1 MSLRGRTALIVAGA
15 GMNLSTYGIGVWG
28 DSVLL
33 SSGSFVGPALAA
45 LSDTYLLF
53 SALGLFG
60 ALIARVIIAVASGA
74 SNHRYLA
81 CGLGPMAMAAAL
93 FISGVWNTSG
103 LLVALA
109 AFCVGW
115 SFACQSLFWVTSISF
130 EPKQMRTIF
139 PLELACAAAF
149 NGLFVIGFMDNQGLF
164 LGLCIALSAAAS
176 VALVRLDQ
184 KCEQPKM
191 VPVAGFFESRYV
203 PAFRTFAEVLFC
215 VVALQTIAP
224 TLNYMG
230 FLGDLSPI
238 EQQLVVAGAKLAAA
252 VALVAILRFS
262 KAPLLSVQV
271 FKVVTPV
278 LILLLFAVPFAPA
291 PYLLGLLAASSC
303 LHFVVMNSLFCI
315 DAIAIAQRH
324 RLVFEAFYGA
334 GYLLLM
340 GFCSVLEKVMPQL
353 LAAGSSAELLLV
365 FGVFF
370 SVYVLS
376 MVLVLVRRRRRDEDG
391 GALPS
396 DRFVPDADTRRDAS
410 ATLSEAEPSSG
421 IATTED
427 APAPLPIAERVGIV
441 QRKFGLSDREAEIVL
456 LITRGRNVPAIAE
469 ELVISQNTVRTHIKR
484 IYRACGAHARQELI
498 ELCETAETEE
508 DPLSQD

>member
-1 MSLRGRTALIVAGA
+1 
-15 GMNLSTYGIGVWG
+15 
-28 DSVLL
+28 
-33 SSGSFVGPALAA
+33 
-45 LSDTYLLF
+45 
-53 SALGLFG
+53 
-60 ALIARVIIAVASGA
+60 
-74 SNHRYLA
+74 
-81 CGLGPMAMAAAL
+81 MAMAAAL

-262 KAPLLSVQV
+262 KAPLLLS
-271 FKVVTPV
+271 
-278 LILLLFAVPFAPA
+278 LI
-291 PYLLGLLAASSC
+291 
-303 LHFVVMNSLFCI
+303 
-315 DAIAIAQRH
+315 
-324 RLVFEAFYGA
+324 
-334 GYLLLM
+334 
-340 GFCSVLEKVMPQL
+340 
-353 LAAGSSAELLLV
+353 
-365 FGVFF
+365 
-370 SVYVLS
+370 
-376 MVLVLVRRRRRDEDG
+376 
-391 GALPS
+391 
-396 DRFVPDADTRRDAS
+396 
-410 ATLSEAEPSSG
+410 
-421 IATTED
+421 
-427 APAPLPIAERVGIV
+427 
-441 QRKFGLSDREAEIVL
+441 
-456 LITRGRNVPAIAE
+456 
-469 ELVISQNTVRTHIKR
+469 HI
-484 IYRACGAHARQELI
+484 
-498 ELCETAETEE
+498 
-508 DPLSQD
+508 

>member
-45 LSDTYLLF
+45 LSDIYLLF

-252 VALVAILRFS
+252 
-262 KAPLLSVQV
+262 
-271 FKVVTPV
+271 
-278 LILLLFAVPFAPA
+278 
-291 PYLLGLLAASSC
+291 
-303 LHFVVMNSLFCI
+303 
-315 DAIAIAQRH
+315 
-324 RLVFEAFYGA
+324 
-334 GYLLLM
+334 
-340 GFCSVLEKVMPQL
+340 
-353 LAAGSSAELLLV
+353 GSSAELLLV

-376 MVLVLVRRRRRDEDG
+376 MVLVLVCRRRRDEDG

-498 ELCETAETEE
+498 ELCETAETEK
-508 DPLSQD
+508 DSLSQD

>member
-1 MSLRGRTALIVAGA
+1 
-15 GMNLSTYGIGVWG
+15 
-28 DSVLL
+28 
-33 SSGSFVGPALAA
+33 
-45 LSDTYLLF
+45 
-53 SALGLFG
+53 
-60 ALIARVIIAVASGA
+60 
-74 SNHRYLA
+74 
-81 CGLGPMAMAAAL
+81 
-93 FISGVWNTSG
+93 
-103 LLVALA
+103 
-109 AFCVGW
+109 
-115 SFACQSLFWVTSISF
+115 
-130 EPKQMRTIF
+130 
-139 PLELACAAAF
+139 
-149 NGLFVIGFMDNQGLF
+149 
-164 LGLCIALSAAAS
+164 
-176 VALVRLDQ
+176 
-184 KCEQPKM
+184 M

-291 PYLLGLLAASSC
+291 PYLLGLLAAGSC

-421 IATTED
+421 IAITED

-508 DPLSQD
+508 DSLSQD

>member
-1 MSLRGRTALIVAGA
+1 M
-15 GMNLSTYGIGVWG
+15 
-28 DSVLL
+28 
-33 SSGSFVGPALAA
+33 
-45 LSDTYLLF
+45 
-53 SALGLFG
+53 
-60 ALIARVIIAVASGA
+60 
-74 SNHRYLA
+74 
-81 CGLGPMAMAAAL
+81 
-93 FISGVWNTSG
+93 
-103 LLVALA
+103 
-109 AFCVGW
+109 
-115 SFACQSLFWVTSISF
+115 
-130 EPKQMRTIF
+130 
-139 PLELACAAAF
+139 
-149 NGLFVIGFMDNQGLF
+149 
-164 LGLCIALSAAAS
+164 
-176 VALVRLDQ
+176 
-184 KCEQPKM
+184 
-191 VPVAGFFESRYV
+191 

-291 PYLLGLLAASSC
+291 PYLLGLLAAGSC

-334 GYLLLM
+334 DYLLLM

-376 MVLVLVRRRRRDEDG
+376 MVLVLVRRHRRDEDG
-391 GALPS
+391 GTLPS
-396 DRFVPDADTRRDAS
+396 DRFVPDADTRRDGFSDALGS
-410 ATLSEAEPSSG
+410 RAFLGHRHHRRCSRPSTYCRTRRHR
-421 IATTED
+421 TTE
-427 APAPLPIAERVGIV
+427 IRSVRQG
-441 QRKFGLSDREAEIVL
+441 
-456 LITRGRNVPAIAE
+456 GRNRAAH
-469 ELVISQNTVRTHIKR
+469 NTRTQRASHCRGTRYIPK
-484 IYRACGAHARQELI
+484 YRAHPHKAHL
-498 ELCETAETEE
+498 
-508 DPLSQD
+508 

>member
-1 MSLRGRTALIVAGA
+1 M
-15 GMNLSTYGIGVWG
+15 
-28 DSVLL
+28 
-33 SSGSFVGPALAA
+33 
-45 LSDTYLLF
+45 
-53 SALGLFG
+53 
-60 ALIARVIIAVASGA
+60 
-74 SNHRYLA
+74 
-81 CGLGPMAMAAAL
+81 
-93 FISGVWNTSG
+93 
-103 LLVALA
+103 
-109 AFCVGW
+109 
-115 SFACQSLFWVTSISF
+115 
-130 EPKQMRTIF
+130 
-139 PLELACAAAF
+139 
-149 NGLFVIGFMDNQGLF
+149 
-164 LGLCIALSAAAS
+164 
-176 VALVRLDQ
+176 
-184 KCEQPKM
+184 
-191 VPVAGFFESRYV
+191 
-203 PAFRTFAEVLFC
+203 
-215 VVALQTIAP
+215 
-224 TLNYMG
+224 
-230 FLGDLSPI
+230 
-238 EQQLVVAGAKLAAA
+238 
-252 VALVAILRFS
+252 ALVAILRFS

-291 PYLLGLLAASSC
+291 PYLLGLLAAGSC

-340 GFCSVLEKVMPQL
+340 GFCSVLEKVVPQL

-421 IATTED
+421 IAITED

-508 DPLSQD
+508 DSLSQD

>member
-60 ALIARVIIAVASGA
+60 ALIARVVIAVASGA

-149 NGLFVIGFMDNQGLF
+149 NGLLVIGFMDNQGLF

-215 VVALQTIAP
+215 VAALQTIAP

-291 PYLLGLLAASSC
+291 PYLLGLLAAGSC

-340 GFCSVLEKVMPQL
+340 GFCAVLEKVMPQL

-421 IATTED
+421 IAITED

-508 DPLSQD
+508 DSLSQD

>member
-45 LSDTYLLF
+45 LSDIYLLF

-291 PYLLGLLAASSC
+291 PYLLGLLAAGSC

-324 RLVFEAFYGA
+324 RLVF
-334 GYLLLM
+334 
-340 GFCSVLEKVMPQL
+340 
-353 LAAGSSAELLLV
+353 
-365 FGVFF
+365 
-370 SVYVLS
+370 
-376 MVLVLVRRRRRDEDG
+376 
-391 GALPS
+391 
-396 DRFVPDADTRRDAS
+396 
-410 ATLSEAEPSSG
+410 
-421 IATTED
+421 
-427 APAPLPIAERVGIV
+427 
-441 QRKFGLSDREAEIVL
+441 
-456 LITRGRNVPAIAE
+456 
-469 ELVISQNTVRTHIKR
+469 
-484 IYRACGAHARQELI
+484 
-498 ELCETAETEE
+498 
-508 DPLSQD
+508 